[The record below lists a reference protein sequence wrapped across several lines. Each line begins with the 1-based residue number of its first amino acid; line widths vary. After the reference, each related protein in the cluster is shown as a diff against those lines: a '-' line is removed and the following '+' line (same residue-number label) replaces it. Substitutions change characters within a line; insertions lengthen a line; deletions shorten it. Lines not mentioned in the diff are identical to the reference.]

1 MKAQDYS
8 FRYCFGSTAAIL
20 MFDTSRKQTF
30 ERIESF
36 IQQTDRCK
44 IPFIVLVG
52 NKVDITNSKIGV
64 DK

>member
-1 MKAQDYS
+1 
-8 FRYCFGSTAAIL
+8 